1 MLLSIRMLSQIVV
14 FLGLL
19 FNASLLYSQGLLT
32 NEGLQKEDAVFL
44 VQGDQ
49 ILFEWQADKAL
60 IPASITKIVSAQ
72 LAIDKWGLQ
81 HRFHTDFYQSG
92 KTLWVKGY
100 GDPFLISEEID
111 LLVGQLNQYL
121 DDGINKIAIDAS
133 YFESNLQAPGRSK
146 VSDPYNAPLSAVA
159 ANFNTA
165 KLVKNKQKIS
175 SAEPQ
180 TPLTNTAKI
189 VARNIQFS
197 NKAERV
203 NLLNADNAQQHF
215 AEILRAK
222 LNRPAL
228 AIQINASVPWSVPR
242 KANLIYRHTNTRP
255 LANILRG
262 ALEYSNNFIA
272 NQVFIKLAET
282 NAAYQEQKQVAPL
295 SFASAQSAANDALK
309 KRFGWPENLIEDGA
323 GLSRVNRLSAR
334 QIDQALKVFSPNKQ
348 LLKEYKVGA
357 NKTVVYAKTGTL
369 QGVRT
374 FAGYIELDEP
384 VRFVLMFN
392 RNTPWRYR
400 ETLLERI
407 VTQLL
412 QRKTSSSK

>member
-60 IPASITKIVSAQ
+60 IPASVTKIVSAQ

-175 SAEPQ
+175 SAE
-180 TPLTNTAKI
+180 
-189 VARNIQFS
+189 
-197 NKAERV
+197 
-203 NLLNADNAQQHF
+203 
-215 AEILRAK
+215 
-222 LNRPAL
+222 RPAL